1 MAAVVVI
8 IHIVIHRY
16 LFTMISYLKYDSKH
30 KVLEYKASNTFGE
43 PLKIKL
49 EDNLL
54 ADMFFEFCK
63 DFDKAHL
70 DLVSSLRTSEG
81 KSY

>member
-1 MAAVVVI
+1 
-8 IHIVIHRY
+8 
-16 LFTMISYLKYDSKH
+16 MISYLKYDSRDN
-30 KVLEYKASNTFGE
+30 VLEYKASNTLGE

-49 EDNLL
+49 DNNLL
-54 ADMFFEFCK
+54 ASMFFEFCK